1 MIRQL
6 FRLRSKEGFQAR
18 SPERDADT
26 DNEAVRSVASAIDQ
40 VLARAEAERA
50 GLKNRIDNVLSV
62 AAIVGGNDIDDYL
75 TRTEDRSQMLRESDA
90 EIRRGQNRLRA
101 VELIQLLG
109 AARHCVTT
117 ERSRRATRPTYSQL
131 AMQAVSPRGLWLAKM
146 AEPATST
153 PITRVSATILVAMF
167 PPAPD
172 SIGDLQIS
180 RFVRGGTAT
189 VRRQRG
195 AQPEANFWSGSKA
208 RRIGQHHR

>member
-90 EIRRGQNRLRA
+90 EIRRGQNRLR
-101 VELIQLLG
+101 VIEQNISHFKFLR
-109 AARHCVTT
+109 AALQ
-117 ERSRRATRPTYSQL
+117 TRFPDCK
-131 AMQAVSPRGLWLAKM
+131 VI
-146 AEPATST
+146 AESHTVDIS
-153 PITRVSATILVAMF
+153 M
-167 PPAPD
+167 
-172 SIGDLQIS
+172 IS
-180 RFVRGGTAT
+180 RL
-189 VRRQRG
+189 
-195 AQPEANFWSGSKA
+195 S
-208 RRIGQHHR
+208 